1 MKTNLIK
8 CLNLVCNKHNLFQ
21 IIKSAS
27 LSSASKS
34 PDNPLFSL
42 SRALFSRSSSLA
54 FCASA
59 VGTSVDR
66 FSSRPFS
73 WL

>member
-8 CLNLVCNKHNLFQ
+8 CLNLVCNTRKSVQ

-27 LSSASKS
+27 SSSASKS
-34 PDNPLFSL
+34 PDSPLFNL
-42 SRALFSRSSSLA
+42 SSALFSSSSSDA
-54 FCASA
+54 FCASFG
-59 VGTSVDR
+59 VTKVER

-73 WL
+73 LL